1 MGDKMQK
8 SYTVGAV
15 ILVVALFAGLVLIL
29 VSRQEST
36 PDGETTGLDESLEA
50 ARANLDA
57 GEYDAA
63 IADLEAAVEADPGN
77 SEAHFLLGQAY
88 NKKGQLLD
96 AADEFRTVI
105 ELNPEDAAAAHH
117 NLGVTYLQLQDLG
130 AAVAEFEAAIK
141 LEPDDPDTRYQLGAA
156 YLYLALGS
164 EDPQQLMAQ
173 AQAEFETALELKE
186 NMPQALV
193 GLGNI
198 YNQRANHAAAIQV
211 LQQAIEQAP
220 DLPEAYY
227 ALGEAYAMSG
237 DVAKA
242 CETYGRFM
250 EMDAL
255 PLWKDQGRQVM
266 TALGCP

>member
-1 MGDKMQK
+1 MQR
-8 SYTVGAV
+8 SYTIAIVL
-15 ILVVALFAGLVLIL
+15 LVVALFAGLVIIL
-29 VSRQEST
+29 ASRQGST
-36 PDGETTGLDESLEA
+36 PGGAITDRDESLEA
-50 ARANLDA
+50 ARASLDA

-130 AAVAEFEAAIK
+130 AAIAEFEAAIR

-156 YLYLALGS
+156 YLYLALAGAGS
-164 EDPQQLMAQ
+164 GDAQQFIAQ

-198 YNQRANHAAAIQV
+198 YNQQANHAAAIQV

-242 CETYGRFM
+242 CETYGQFM